1 MNLFLPVPILPPC
14 QRFGERFISV
24 KIHHAGTVFM
34 LALNERA
41 SRLVLDFWLAILA
54 PATLGR
60 LIKMI
65 RDTFPVRH
73 D

>member
-1 MNLFLPVPILPPC
+1 MPILPPC
-14 QRFGERFISV
+14 QRFRQRFISV
-24 KIHHAGTVFM
+24 KIHHARAVLV

-41 SRLVLDFWLAILA
+41 SRLMLDFRTAILA
-54 PATLGR
+54 PAALGR

-73 D
+73 N

>member
-1 MNLFLPVPILPPC
+1 
-14 QRFGERFISV
+14 
-24 KIHHAGTVFM
+24 M

>member
-1 MNLFLPVPILPPC
+1 MPILPPR
-14 QRFGERFISV
+14 QRFRKRFISV
-24 KIHHAGTVFM
+24 KIHHARAVLM
-34 LALNERA
+34 LTLNKRA

-54 PATLGR
+54 PATFGR

-73 D
+73 N

>member
-1 MNLFLPVPILPPC
+1 MPILPPR
-14 QRFGERFISV
+14 QRFRQRLITM
-24 KIHHAGTVFM
+24 KIHLASAVLVF
-34 LALNERA
+34 ALNERA
-41 SRLVLDFWLAILA
+41 SRLMLDFRTAILA

>member
-1 MNLFLPVPILPPC
+1 MPILPPR
-14 QRFGERFISV
+14 QRFGQRLVSV
-24 KIHHAGTVFM
+24 KIHHADTVLV
-34 LALNERA
+34 LALHKRA
-41 SRLVLDFWLAILA
+41 ARLMLDSWLAILA